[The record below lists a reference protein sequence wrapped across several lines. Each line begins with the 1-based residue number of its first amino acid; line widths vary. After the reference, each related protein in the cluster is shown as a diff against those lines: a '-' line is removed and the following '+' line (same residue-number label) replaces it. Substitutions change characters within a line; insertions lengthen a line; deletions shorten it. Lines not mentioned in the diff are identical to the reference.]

1 MGGAEAVASRMG
13 GTQPRL
19 GARVVPAAEL
29 VENVGDERAHDSD
42 SVGNAAARSGGV
54 DDERPLAA
62 PSRDADEATGEHRR
76 GHRVFA
82 ATPHRVGQPVDS
94 RGEERLGGL
103 RGHIPRGHP
112 RATGREDEARAVGL
126 CAADGAADGVDVVG
140 NHHEGRVDAVVGEQA
155 HREGTGEVLRLA
167 RRAAIGDG
175 DDARAGHVSAARFRA
190 DAPTDAREYR
200 R

>member
-1 MGGAEAVASRMG
+1 M
-13 GTQPRL
+13 PRL
-19 GARVVPAAEL
+19 GARVVSAAEL
-29 VENVGDERAHDSD
+29 VENVGDERTHDGD
-42 SVGNAAARSGGV
+42 GVGDAAARSGGV
-54 DDERPLAA
+54 DNGNPQPA
-62 PSRDADEATGEHRR
+62 PSGDGREAPGTPRR

-82 ATPHRVGQPVDS
+82 ATPHRVGHPVDS

-103 RGHIPRGHP
+103 RGYVPRGHP

-126 CAADGAADGVDVVG
+126 GAADSAADGVDAVG
-140 NHHEGRVDAVVGEQA
+140 TPPEGRVGAVVGEGV
-155 HREGTGEVLRLA
+155 HRGGAGEVLRLA